1 MTRESILEPMIEKM
15 SVSEAVN
22 ARKSIRAFLD
32 TPIDDDLIREV
43 LTKAARAPSG
53 GNVQPWRVY
62 VLNGDAT
69 ERFKAVVRAK
79 VEAGETE
86 TPEYAVYPK
95 PLKEP
100 YRSSRFKIGEDMYAL
115 LEIPREDKPARL
127 RRLAHNYWFFDAPAA
142 LFCFIDRD
150 MGRPQWSDLGM
161 FLQTAMLLFQEAGV
175 DTCAQESW
183 ARWPQTVAD
192 FVGAPPELM
201 LFSGLAIGHQDP
213 HQPVNA
219 LVSDREPLER
229 FATFVR

>member
-1 MTRESILEPMIEKM
+1 MSKKL
-15 SVSEAVN
+15 SVSEAVY

-32 TPIDDDLIREV
+32 TPVSDELIRKV
-43 LTKAARAPSG
+43 LSKASRAPSG

-62 VLNGDAT
+62 VLNGGVID
-69 ERFKAVVRAK
+69 RFKAIVRAK

-115 LEIPREDKPARL
+115 LKIPRSDKPARL
-127 RRLAHNYWFFDAPAA
+127 RRLTHNFRFFDAPAA

-150 MGRPQWSDLGM
+150 MGPPQWSDLGM
-161 FLQTAMLLFQEAGV
+161 FLQTAMLLFQEIGV
-175 DTCAQESW
+175 DTCAQEAW
-183 ARWPQTVAD
+183 ARWPRTVAE

-201 LFSGLAIGHQDP
+201 LFSGLAIGHHDP
-213 HQPVNA
+213 NHSVND

-229 FATFVR
+229 FATFLK

>member
-1 MTRESILEPMIEKM
+1 MSGKA

-32 TPIDDDLIREV
+32 TPVSDELIREV
-43 LTKAARAPSG
+43 LSKASRAPSG
-53 GNVQPWRVY
+53 GNLQPWRVY
-62 VLNGDAT
+62 VLNGDVT
-69 ERFKAVVRAK
+69 ERFKAIVRAK
-79 VEAGETE
+79 VDTGEAER
-86 TPEYAVYPK
+86 PEYNVYPK

-115 LEIPREDKPARL
+115 LQIPRSDKPARL

-161 FLQTAMLLFQEAGV
+161 FLQTVMLLFQEAGV

-183 ARWPQTVAD
+183 ARWPRTVAE

-201 LFSGLAIGHQDP
+201 LFSGLAIGYADP
-213 HQPVNA
+213 NHPVND

-229 FATFVR
+229 FATFVK